1 MLARL
6 NAKYSRKNESF
17 LFLEAN
23 VDLYEIT
30 MSEQKFLQNGVKT
43 SIEPEKKSEG
53 VATKEKD
60 DEKEG
65 DNISLREE
73 LQKGQ
78 RKRARISEVEKLQI
92 AGGSQVSPTKLRAA
106 AGEQKRPRTKIAQH
120 KPSKGNIGTGK
131 MAEAVDS
138 RRQHE
143 GGTSKNV
150 NILTELLPSLLLSVL
165 NHGLHA
171 CIIRK
176 ILIHMFFTS
185 VGNHRDRGIAL
196 HILSIGCYGDSGIW
210 GG

>member
-1 MLARL
+1 MLAEL
-6 NAKYSRKNESF
+6 NAKYTRKNESF
-17 LFLEAN
+17 LFLEAK

-30 MSEQKFLQNGVKT
+30 MSVQKFLQNVVKT
-43 SIEPEKKSEG
+43 TIEPEKKREI

-60 DEKEG
+60 DGKEG
-65 DNISLREE
+65 DRISLQEE
-73 LQKGQ
+73 LRKGR

-120 KPSKGNIGTGK
+120 KPLKGNIGTGT

-143 GGTSKNV
+143 GRTPKNV
-150 NILTELLPSLLLSVL
+150 NILTELRPSLLLSIL

-171 CIIRK
+171 CGIRK
-176 ILIHMFFTS
+176 FLIHVFLTNAGS
-185 VGNHRDRGIAL
+185 HRD
-196 HILSIGCYGDSGIW
+196 
-210 GG
+210 